1 MIELTEQCDQY
12 QIDFAGRSPQRT
24 DCMTSI
30 RAAAM
35 DRFNDLGFPTRRD
48 EEWRYT
54 NVSPIANTTF
64 QPAARIDTPLSSEPS
79 STFDDAEM
87 HRLVIVNGQYE
98 PDLSSPGHLPDG
110 VTLTNLTEVMD
121 SNPSLVERHLAQH
134 ASYQNHAF
142 TALNT
147 AFIHDGAVL
156 ALSDGVRLERP
167 VHLVFV
173 TQSGHV
179 PCITHPRT
187 LVVLGEAAEASVIE
201 SYIGANDANYF
212 TNAVTELVVA
222 PGAVLDHYKV
232 GQDSNAAFHVG
243 TTQIHQQRD
252 TNVRSHCITISGGL
266 VRNDINVV
274 LDGEGAHC
282 TLNGLYLPTGD
293 QHVDNHLR
301 IEHAQPNCNSW
312 EYFKGILDG
321 AAHAVFTGRIIVHK
335 DAQKTD
341 AKQTNMNL
349 LLSDSARV
357 DTKPQLEILADDVKC
372 THGATIGQLDDEALF
387 YLKAR
392 GIPAESARS
401 LLILAFAGEVLDEI
415 RPETLRESLRQVLV
429 DRLPRSEFLRDT

>member
-12 QIDFAGRSPQRT
+12 QIDFAERSPQRT
-24 DCMTSI
+24 DCVTSI

-35 DRFNDLGFPTRRD
+35 DRFNALGFPTRRD

-64 QPAARIDTPLSSEPS
+64 QPAARLETPLSSGPS
-79 STFDDAEM
+79 STFDDTEM
-87 HRLVIVNGQYE
+87 HRLVIVNGHYE
-98 PDLSSPGHLPDG
+98 PDLSSSRQLPDG
-110 VTLTNLTEVMD
+110 VTLTNLAEAMD
-121 SNPSLVERHLAQH
+121 SNPSLVESHLAQH
-134 ASYQNHAF
+134 ASYQDHAF

-147 AFIHDGAVL
+147 AFIQDGAVL
-156 ALSDGVRLERP
+156 TLSDGVRLERP

-173 TQSGHV
+173 TQPGHV
-179 PCITHPRT
+179 PCVTYPRT
-187 LVVLGEAAEASVIE
+187 LVVLGEAAQASVIE

-252 TNVRSHCITISGGL
+252 GNVRSHCITISGGL

-274 LDGEGAHC
+274 LDGEGANC

-312 EYFKGILDG
+312 EYFKGILDDR
-321 AAHAVFTGRIIVHK
+321 AHAVFTGRIIVHK